1 MIANYGYK
9 DGSGDYFIT
18 IDTDKCNGCK
28 DCVSACPYGVLDVG
42 PNENDPLS
50 DEEVAFVTEAERK
63 KIKYTCAPCKPMTNR
78 PPLPCMAAC
87 KQEAISHSW

>member
-9 DGSGDYFIT
+9 DGSGEYFIT

-28 DCVSACPYGVLDVG
+28 DCIKACPYGVLDVG
-42 PNENDPLS
+42 PDENDPLS
-50 DEEVAFVTEAERK
+50 DDEVAFVTEMERK
-63 KIKYTCAPCKPMTNR
+63 KIKYTCAPCKPITNR
-78 PPLPCMAAC
+78 PPLPCMSAC

>member
-18 IDTDKCNGCK
+18 IDTEKCNGCK
-28 DCVSACPYGVLDVG
+28 DCISACPYGVFDVG
-42 PNENDPLS
+42 PDENDPLS
-50 DEEVAFVTEAERK
+50 DEEVAFVTDAERK

-78 PPLPCMAAC
+78 PPLPCTAAC

>member
-28 DCVSACPYGVLDVG
+28 DCIAACPYGVLGVG
-42 PNENDPLS
+42 PDENDPLS

-63 KIKYTCAPCKPMTNR
+63 KIKYTCAPCKPMKDR
-78 PPLPCMAAC
+78 LPLPCMVAC
-87 KQEAISHSW
+87 KKDAISHSW